1 MLKAG
6 DKIKHIRSGQISI
19 ITKIGSPTLYCKV
32 ISSGDNPVPG
42 VKVGD
47 MQKTSI
53 HLIGKTY
60 ELIKENKMKKLTEQE
75 KLQVKNFAKSLV
87 KKTTSKPGQKI
98 IKENNSYTMISAL
111 REIADDLLLQTE
123 LLIDRQ
129 YGQLDHNKFKNEWY
143 KNANEFEKKFKV
155 IIKSLMKAGK

>member
-6 DKIKHIRSGQISI
+6 DKIKHIRSGQIAV

-32 ISSGDNPVPG
+32 ISLGDNPVPG

-47 MQKTSI
+47 LQKTNI
-53 HLIGKTY
+53 HAVGKLY

-75 KLQVKNFAKSLV
+75 KLKVKQFATSLV
-87 KKTTSKPGQKI
+87 DKKI
-98 IKENNSYTMISAL
+98 IKENNTYTMISAL